1 MFPPSIK
8 LERKKKLQEYK
19 ENEDM
24 IKQQKIQA
32 GIYQAPKSA
41 KALNFDIIIISI
53 INYNLN
59 KAYQD

>member
-1 MFPPSIK
+1 MADNQLLHPYNVPIFHPSIK
-8 LERKKKLQEYK
+8 LERKKKFQEYK

-41 KALNFDIIIISI
+41 KALNFDI
-53 INYNLN
+53 
-59 KAYQD
+59 

>member
-1 MFPPSIK
+1 MADNQIIHPYNVPIFPPSIK

-41 KALNFDIIIISI
+41 KALNFD
-53 INYNLN
+53 N
-59 KAYQD
+59 

>member
-1 MFPPSIK
+1 MDDNQLLHPYNVPIFPPSIK
-8 LERKKKLQEYK
+8 LERKKKFQEYK

-41 KALNFDIIIISI
+41 KSLNFD
-53 INYNLN
+53 N
-59 KAYQD
+59 

>member
-1 MFPPSIK
+1 MADNQQLHPYNIPMFPPSIK
-8 LERKKKLQEYK
+8 LERKKKFQEYK

-41 KALNFDIIIISI
+41 KALNFDI
-53 INYNLN
+53 
-59 KAYQD
+59 

>member
-1 MFPPSIK
+1 MADNQILHPYNVPIFPPSIK

-41 KALNFDIIIISI
+41 KALNFDI
-53 INYNLN
+53 
-59 KAYQD
+59 